1 MKRIEGSSLLAVLAA
16 TALMLCVAVA
26 AVAAEEAAPEETARA
41 YKVAAVVEEPPV
53 TAATA
58 AEGTTEEAAAP
69 AQAAADTSQDKT
81 GTNPVNFQNELRL
94 YNVFTSLP
102 DGNYQNLSVFR
113 YIMPFN
119 NRTMNIRLDL
129 PLVTTDVTGDTEF
142 GFGDLN
148 LRWLWTAKQSRTH
161 AVAVGIK
168 SWWDT
173 ATGDALGSGKNALAP
188 VVSYVMFL
196 NRQTIFAPAYQY
208 KFDIGG
214 SDDRPDISQSFIDFY
229 YVYLP
234 KPGQGIVVDPTI
246 IIDHDRSKTS
256 MQVEVELGRMISPGM
271 STYIRPGFPIGGNRL
286 IDWNLEV
293 GVKTVF

>member
-1 MKRIEGSSLLAVLAA
+1 MKGIRRGTIPATIVLL
-16 TALMLCVAVA
+16 TALACTLTTGALA
-26 AVAAEEAAPEETARA
+26 GEATPS
-41 YKVAAVVEEPPV
+41 
-53 TAATA
+53 
-58 AEGTTEEAAAP
+58 
-69 AQAAADTSQDKT
+69 AQSSADSAQDKT

-102 DGNYQNLSVFR
+102 GDHYQNLSVFR
-113 YIMPFN
+113 YVMPFN

-129 PLVTTDVTGDTEF
+129 PLVATDVTGDTEF

-148 LRWLWTAKQSRTH
+148 LRWLWTAKQTRKD
-161 AVAVGIK
+161 AVAVGIE

-173 ATGDALGSGKNALAP
+173 ATDDALGSGKNALAP
-188 VVSYVMFL
+188 VVFYVMFL
-196 NRQTIFAPAYQY
+196 NKQTIFAPAYQY

-214 SDDRPDISQSFIDFY
+214 SDSRPDISQSFIDLY

-234 KPGQGIVVDPTI
+234 KPGQWIIVDPTV

-256 MQVEVELGRMISPGM
+256 MQVEVELGRMMSPGW
-271 STYIRPGFPIGGNRL
+271 SAYIRPGFPIGGNQL

-293 GVKTVF
+293 GIKSVF

>member
-1 MKRIEGSSLLAVLAA
+1 MRATGRASRLATVFALLLTVLVAA
-16 TALMLCVAVA
+16 TMTAVF
-26 AVAAEEAAPEETARA
+26 AEEAAPEE
-41 YKVAAVVEEPPV
+41 P
-53 TAATA
+53 AATD
-58 AEGTTEEAAAP
+58 
-69 AQAAADTSQDKT
+69 QAAADTSEDKT

-102 DGNYQNLSVFR
+102 GGSYQNLSVFR
-113 YIMPFN
+113 YIVPFN

-129 PLVTTDVTGDTEF
+129 PFVTTDVTGNTEF

-148 LRWLWTAKQSRTH
+148 LRWLWTAKQARTH
-161 AVAVGIK
+161 AVAVGIE

-173 ATGDALGSGKNALAP
+173 ATGDALGSGKSALAP
-188 VVSYVMFL
+188 VVFYVMFL
-196 NRQTIFAPAYQY
+196 NKQTLFAPAYQY

-234 KPGQGIVVDPTI
+234 KPGQWIIVDPTI
-246 IIDHDRSKTS
+246 IVDHETSTTS
-256 MQVEVELGRMISPGM
+256 MQVEVELGRMMSPGM
-271 STYIRPGFPIGGNRL
+271 SAYIRPGFPIGGNQL

-293 GVKTVF
+293 GVKSVF